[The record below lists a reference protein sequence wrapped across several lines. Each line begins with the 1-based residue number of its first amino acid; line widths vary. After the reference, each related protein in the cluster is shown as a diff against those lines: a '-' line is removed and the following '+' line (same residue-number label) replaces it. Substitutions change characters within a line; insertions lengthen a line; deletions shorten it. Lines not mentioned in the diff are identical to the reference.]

1 MSFLANNNDYNRPD
15 LCFTNYEE
23 EKRDLMNYIINDYLL
38 REEYANLIKLRSLS
52 NFVAE
57 MDTYHK
63 KWKISI
69 IRNYGEGNSGKPLSK
84 STHDKIDR
92 EAKLMESHFFDFEEL
107 FNLFEVKEVEYL
119 TIDLQKIRENKKAKL
134 PNTHLFPIVNTFFLD
149 SRGGR
154 VEISERDILKG
165 KAHFDYYDMIDA
177 IRLKAEVAL
186 LNLTCNL
193 EIKYPEVQLFITSQ
207 GIRVDNESVKN
218 DDIYNDLNR
227 LVSFTFKKLKED
239 AQIPLNID
247 ALKEKRFITN
257 NNEFNDQYIEEE
269 FKKIHIFKEK
279 KALEAV
285 LKVSDNKSEN
295 KRRI

>member
-15 LCFTNYEE
+15 LCFFNYEE
-23 EKRDLMNYIINDYLL
+23 DKKDLMNYIINDYLL
-38 REEYANLIKLRSLS
+38 REEYVNLIKLRSLS

-57 MDTYHK
+57 FDTYYK
-63 KWKISI
+63 KWKVNIS
-69 IRNYGEGNSGKPLSK
+69 RNYGEGNSGKPLSK

-92 EAKLMESHFFDFEEL
+92 EAKLMENHFFDFEEI

-149 SRGGR
+149 SRCGKI
-154 VEISERDILKG
+154 EISERDILKG
-165 KAHFDYYDMIDA
+165 KAHFDYYSMIDA
-177 IRLKAEVAL
+177 IKLKSEIAL

-193 EIKYPEVQLFITSQ
+193 ETKYLETQFFITNK
-207 GIRVDNESVKN
+207 GLVTDNESAKN

-239 AQIPLNID
+239 AQVPLSID
-247 ALKEKRFITN
+247 ALREKRFITS
-257 NNEFNDQYIEEE
+257 NNEFNNQYIEEE

-285 LKVSDNKSEN
+285 LNVNDNKSEN